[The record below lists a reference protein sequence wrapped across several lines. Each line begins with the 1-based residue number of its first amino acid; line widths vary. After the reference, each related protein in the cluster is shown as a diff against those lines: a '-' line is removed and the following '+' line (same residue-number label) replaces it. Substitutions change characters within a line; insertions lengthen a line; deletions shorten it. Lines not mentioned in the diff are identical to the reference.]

1 MTGRVQDKVAFITG
15 VARGQGRSHA
25 LRLAE
30 EGADIIGVDVCEMID
45 TNSYPL
51 ATDADL
57 EETRQLVEK
66 TGRRMVARK
75 ADVRDRAALKSALES
90 GMKEFGHLDV
100 VVANAG
106 ILPMG
111 VDKGAQAFFDAV
123 EVDFVGVINAISVA
137 LAHLTSGASVIA
149 TGSTAGLTPGQTDN
163 PELGPGG
170 AGYSYAKQQVL
181 TFTRALALQVA
192 PMGIRV
198 NAIHPSS
205 VDTHLIRHEDIWRLF
220 RPDLENP
227 TMEDAMPAF
236 FGMQAMPVPWVETV
250 DVSNMVLFL
259 ASEESRYVTG
269 MQMRVDAGAMLKVP
283 GVA

>member
-1 MTGRVQDKVAFITG
+1 MTARVQGKVAFITG
-15 VARGQGRSHA
+15 AARGQGRSHA
-25 LRLAE
+25 VRLAE
-30 EGADIIGVDVCEMID
+30 EGADIIGIDICDMIA

-51 ATDADL
+51 ATEQDL
-57 EETRQLVEK
+57 AETQRLVEQLD
-66 TGRRMVARK
+66 RRMVSRK
-75 ADVRDRAALKSALES
+75 ADVRDRAALARAVNEGVAEL
-90 GMKEFGHLDV
+90 GRLDI

-111 VDKGAQAFFDAV
+111 ADKGAQAFMDAV
-123 EVDFVGVINAISVA
+123 EVDFIGVVNAISVS
-137 LAHLTSGASVIA
+137 LPHLGAGASIIA

-163 PELGPGG
+163 PALGPGG

-181 TFTRALALQVA
+181 SFTRALALQVA
-192 PMGIRV
+192 PQSIRV

-205 VDTHLIRHEDIWRLF
+205 VDTHLIRHEDLWRLF

-236 FGMQAMPVPWVETV
+236 YGMQALPVPWVEPV
-250 DVSNMVLFL
+250 DISNMVLFL
-259 ASEESRYVTG
+259 ASDESRYVTG

-283 GVA
+283 GVL

>member
-1 MTGRVQDKVAFITG
+1 MSERVQDKVAFITG

-25 LRLAE
+25 VRLAE
-30 EGADIIGVDVCEMID
+30 EGADIIGVDICEMVA

-51 ATDADL
+51 ATEEDL
-57 EETRQLVEK
+57 EETQRLVEK

-75 ADVRDRAALKSALES
+75 ADVRNRAALAEALREGVS
-90 GMKEFGHLDV
+90 EFGRLDV

-111 VDKGAQAFFDAV
+111 AAKSSQAFMDAV
-123 EVDFVGVINAISVA
+123 EVDFVGVVNAISVA
-137 LAHLTSGASVIA
+137 LPFLGAGASIIA

-163 PELGPGG
+163 PALGPGG

-192 PMGIRV
+192 PEQIRV
-198 NAIHPSS
+198 NAIHPTS
-205 VDTHLIRHEDIWRLF
+205 VDTHLIRHEDLWRLF
-220 RPDLENP
+220 RPDIESP
-227 TMEDAMPAF
+227 TMEDCLPAF
-236 FGMQAMPVPWVETV
+236 YGMQALPVPWVEPV

-259 ASEESRYVTG
+259 ASDESRYVTG

-283 GVA
+283 GIL